1 MPPDSLDHNP
11 ASTDLDHGLDLAQRL
26 ADFYRRDEERRDRQR
41 QHYRETDG
49 ACGCRECVSD
59 GPVLIGVAIAE
70 AFARRGIAA
79 ARPPVDTPAADVIA
93 IPDQ

>member
-26 ADFYRRDEERRDRQR
+26 ADFYRRDEERRDRQ
-41 QHYRETDG
+41 
-49 ACGCRECVSD
+49 
-59 GPVLIGVAIAE
+59 LIGVAIAE